1 MPERVKP
8 YLEAEKVM
16 ATVALLQRRIEER
29 FPGSGLGGV
38 AARLHQ
44 ACARSQVQIEWLGRP
59 ILPLRITSIVLT
71 GVLVAGLV
79 IAVWELADDVANL
92 DVVTAVS
99 AVESAINDAVFVGI
113 AVLFA
118 WGFEVRMKRNRA
130 LAAIH
135 ELRSLAHVIDMHQ
148 LTKDPDRILR
158 PGGDTRSS
166 PRRTMSAHQLRRYL
180 DYCSELLA
188 LTGKVAVLYIQDFD
202 DSTVLA
208 SANEVEILTTGLS
221 RKIWQKLMIL
231 DGSAGTAPPAAA

>member
-1 MPERVKP
+1 VPQRVNP
-8 YLEAEKVM
+8 YLDSEKVM

-44 ACARSQVQIEWLGRP
+44 ACARSRVQVEWLARP

-71 GVLVAGLV
+71 GVLVAGLL
-79 IAVWELADDVANL
+79 IAAKELADDVGSL
-92 DVVTAVS
+92 GVVSLVG

-118 WGFEVRMKRNRA
+118 WGMEVRTKRNRA
-130 LAAIH
+130 LGAIH

-166 PRRTMSAHQLRRYL
+166 PRRSMTPAQLRRYL

-202 DSTVLA
+202 DATVLA

-231 DGSAGTAPPAAA
+231 DAAPGRAPPAAA